1 MKLCVALDNDQLS
14 KNLKLVESLKE
25 LDDIWIKIGLRSF
38 IQDGKKIIEEV
49 KKIAPHFKIFLDL
62 KIHDIPNT
70 MADAAEEIAK
80 LGVDMF
86 NIHASAGTR
95 AMKIVMERLNKLEN
109 RPLVLAVTVL
119 TSFDEDEFHHI
130 YTSKVLEKSLQF
142 AKDSY
147 EAGLD
152 GVVCSVFESRKIK
165 KHTSEDFITLTP
177 GIRPFGED
185 VNDQKRVGNI
195 YVAKHQ
201 MSDFVVIG
209 RPIYQAEEPKTAV
222 QKIIEAIN
230 E

>member
-1 MKLCVALDNDQLS
+1 MKLCVALDNEQLS
-14 KNLKLVESLKE
+14 ENLKLVESLKDF
-25 LDDIWIKIGLRSF
+25 DDIWIKIGLRSF
-38 IQDGKKIIEEV
+38 IRDDKKIIEEV

-62 KIHDIPNT
+62 KLHDIPNT

-95 AMKIVMERLNKLEN
+95 AMKTVMERLNKLEN
-109 RPLVLAVTVL
+109 RLLVLAVTVL
-119 TSFDEDEFHHI
+119 TSFDEDEFNHI

-165 KHTSEDFITLTP
+165 KHTSTDFITLTP

-201 MSDFVVIG
+201 SSDFVVIG
-209 RPIYQAEEPKTAV
+209 RPIYQSEEPKTAV